1 MTSIAVAFARSPM
14 TLANLGHDL
23 NAFSKGRFLLGLG
36 SQIQP
41 HITKRFSMP
50 WSHPAARMREL
61 IQAMRAIWA
70 CWYQGEKLAFRGEFY
85 THTLMTP
92 MFTPTNTQ
100 YGAPKVLL
108 AAVGPK
114 MTEVAGEVAD
124 GMIVHGFTTPKYVH
138 EVTLPALERG
148 LAAAGRSRKGFQLAC
163 PVFVVTG
170 RDAKEWEQSRA
181 GVCKQIAFYGS
192 TPAYRGV
199 LELHGWG
206 ALQGELNAM
215 SKRGEWDAMG
225 TRITDEILEQFA
237 IVAQPRR
244 GAGPAE
250 AALRQLDRPRARD
263 LRLHRRRAAQEGA
276 GRAAQLGARE
286 PLQLFEALDQRVGED
301 VEVGHLI
308 GVGGEADAEP
318 AGVAEQADAEA
329 LLRLEIHDRV
339 AALHVRAEHV
349 ERDLRPRHVRHHQV
363 VGPLRARRRARPAR
377 AAWRWS
383 TPRPPPAPRR
393 PSPAATT

>member
-1 MTSIAVAFARSPM
+1 MKIDAGLIASDLAAVPARAKQLEAQGYDGCVSAEISSDPFFPLLLAAEHTQRLELMTSIAVAFARSPM
-14 TLANLGHDL
+14 TLANVGHDL

-70 CWYQGEKLAFRGEFY
+70 CWYQGEKLNFRGEFY

-100 YGAPKVLL
+100 HGPPKVLL
-108 AAVGPK
+108 AAVGPL

-124 GMIVHGFTTPKYVH
+124 GMIVHAFTTARYLH
-138 EVTLPALERG
+138 DVTLPAIERG
-148 LAAAGRSRKGFQLAC
+148 LARAGRARRDFQLAC

-170 RDAKEWEQSRA
+170 RDAKEWEQSRV
-181 GVCKQIAFYGS
+181 GVCRQIAFYGS

-199 LELHGWG
+199 LEAHGWG
-206 ALQGELNAM
+206 ALQAELNAM

-237 IVAQPRR
+237 IVARPEEVPAQLKKRYG
-244 GAGPAE
+244 GAIDRVLATFGFADDEQRSKAMAE
-250 AALRQLDRPRARD
+250 L
-263 LRLHRRRAAQEGA
+263 RAA
-276 GRAAQLGARE
+276 
-286 PLQLFEALDQRVGED
+286 
-301 VEVGHLI
+301 
-308 GVGGEADAEP
+308 
-318 AGVAEQADAEA
+318 
-329 LLRLEIHDRV
+329 
-339 AALHVRAEHV
+339 
-349 ERDLRPRHVRHHQV
+349 
-363 VGPLRARRRARPAR
+363 
-377 AAWRWS
+377 
-383 TPRPPPAPRR
+383 
-393 PSPAATT
+393 